1 MVQHSNE
8 SVMIWV
14 GAIALKQGFGGW
26 AFLLQRKKTGLIES
40 GFGRCADTTKDRM
53 ALEAV
58 CQAVSQCK
66 KNDVITIVSDLT
78 YLVNGIEA
86 GLRRKTIAGEE
97 DNVDLWQRL
106 LTEAN
111 SRELKALWTRDYSVR
126 ANRWCNIQAKR
137 SAQSLRDGRSVPS
150 SLPLPK
156 SKCIDQ
162 DKMTAFASELKRTNC
177 ILQVMECLDI
187 LALSFDGDLI
197 SIELS
202 REPSG
207 TEKFKLERAVKKAI
221 RSMAVKQERIN
232 SRTAKKNRTR

>member
-1 MVQHSNE
+1 
-8 SVMIWV
+8 
-14 GAIALKQGFGGW
+14 
-26 AFLLQRKKTGLIES
+26 
-40 GFGRCADTTKDRM
+40 M
-53 ALEAV
+53 ALEAA
-58 CQAVSQCK
+58 CQAVSRCK
-66 KNDVITIVSDLT
+66 QNDVITIVSDLT

-97 DNVDLWQRL
+97 DNVDLWKRL
-106 LTEAN
+106 LIGAN
-111 SRELKALWTRDYSVR
+111 SREVKALWTRDYSVR

-150 SLPLPK
+150 SLPLPE

-162 DKMTAFASELKRTNC
+162 DKMAAFASELKRTNC
-177 ILQVMECLDI
+177 VPQVMECLEI
-187 LALSFDGDLI
+187 SALSFDGDLI

-202 REPSG
+202 RDPSG

-232 SRTAKKNRTR
+232 SRPAKKNRPR